1 MDKRLLTVVLAAIL
15 VALVI
20 TAIFYQI
27 TVGRRPVR
35 AEVEQKAL
43 VVAKADLPMG
53 AMITAEDVRLIDY
66 PANAFPQGGFEA
78 IEDVVDR
85 SVTGQI
91 LANEPVISG
100 RVTDKGAG
108 FGLAPLIK
116 QGYRAIAV
124 AVNQVSGVSGF
135 ILPGSKV
142 DVLLTARGL
151 GESAEN
157 LTTTVLENVT
167 VLSTGH
173 SQEAD
178 ANGQPQNVPV
188 VNMLLTPE
196 DARLLTLATQEGRIQ
211 LVLRNPKDDEQELA
225 ENRQITSTADLF
237 VGLRPKPQPVQPR
250 APRRAAAP
258 VAVQAPAPPPPPVQI
273 EMIRGD
279 KRSTETLDESENQG
293 KN

>member
-27 TVGRRPVR
+27 TVGRGRSVR
-35 AEVEQKAL
+35 AEAEMKTL
-43 VVAKADLPMG
+43 IVAKADLPMG
-53 AMITAEDVRLIDY
+53 AMITAEDVRPVDY
-66 PANAFPQGGFEA
+66 PVNAFPQGGFEN

-91 LANEPVISG
+91 LANEPVIVG
-100 RVTDKGAG
+100 RVTEKGAG

-142 DVLLTARGL
+142 DVLLTARGV
-151 GESAEN
+151 GGGNEN

-188 VNMLLTPE
+188 VNMLLKPE

-211 LVLRNPKDDEQELA
+211 LVLRNPKDDEEQVA

-237 VGLRPKPQPVQPR
+237 AGMITKPKPVQQ
-250 APRRAAAP
+250 RAARPAP
-258 VAVQAPAPPPPPVQI
+258 VAMAPAPPPVFEI

-279 KRSTETLDESENQG
+279 KRSTETLDSSGN
-293 KN
+293 

>member
-35 AEVEQKAL
+35 AEADQKAL

-66 PANAFPQGGFEA
+66 PVNAFPQGGFEA

-100 RVTDKGAG
+100 RVTEKGAG

-116 QGYRAIAV
+116 QGYRASAV

-142 DVLLTARGL
+142 DVLLTANGI
-151 GESAEN
+151 GGSSEN

-188 VNMLLTPE
+188 VNMLLKPE

-211 LVLRNPKDDEQELA
+211 LVLRNPKDDEEQLA

-237 VGLRPKPQPVQPR
+237 AGLVSKPAPVVRQR
-250 APRRAAAP
+250 APRPAP
-258 VAVQAPAPPPPPVQI
+258 VAMAPAPPPVFEI

-279 KRSTETLDESENQG
+279 KRSTETLESSGN
-293 KN
+293 

>member
-35 AEVEQKAL
+35 AEADQKAL

-66 PANAFPQGGFEA
+66 PVNAFPQGGFEA

-100 RVTDKGAG
+100 RVTEKGAG

-116 QGYRAIAV
+116 EGYRAIAV

-142 DVLLTARGL
+142 DVLLTANGI
-151 GESAEN
+151 GGSSEN

-188 VNMLLTPE
+188 VNMLLKPE

-211 LVLRNPKDDEQELA
+211 LVLRNPKDDEEQLA

-237 VGLRPKPQPVQPR
+237 AGLVSKPAPVVRQR
-250 APRRAAAP
+250 APRPAP
-258 VAVQAPAPPPPPVQI
+258 VAMAPAPPPVFEI

-279 KRSTETLDESENQG
+279 KRSTETLESSGN
-293 KN
+293 

>member
-27 TVGRRPVR
+27 TAGRGRAVR
-35 AEVEQKAL
+35 AEVDQKAL

-66 PANAFPQGGFEA
+66 PVNAFPQGGFEA

-100 RVTDKGAG
+100 RVTEKGAG

-142 DVLLTARGL
+142 DVLLTARGV
-151 GESAEN
+151 GGTSEN
-157 LTTTVLENVT
+157 MTTTVLENVT

-188 VNMLLTPE
+188 VNMLLKPE

-211 LVLRNPKDDEQELA
+211 LVLRNPKDDEEQLA

-237 VGLRPKPQPVQPR
+237 AGMIAKPKPVQQRVSRP
-250 APRRAAAP
+250 AP
-258 VAVQAPAPPPPPVQI
+258 VAMAPAPPPVFEI

-279 KRSTETLDESENQG
+279 KRSTETLESSGN
-293 KN
+293 

>member
-27 TVGRRPVR
+27 TAGRRPAR
-35 AEVEQKAL
+35 AEVDQKAL

-66 PANAFPQGGFEA
+66 PVNAFPQGGFEA

-124 AVNQVSGVSGF
+124 AVNQV
-135 ILPGSKV
+135 
-142 DVLLTARGL
+142 
-151 GESAEN
+151 
-157 LTTTVLENVT
+157 
-167 VLSTGH
+167 
-173 SQEAD
+173 
-178 ANGQPQNVPV
+178 
-188 VNMLLTPE
+188 
-196 DARLLTLATQEGRIQ
+196 RL
-211 LVLRNPKDDEQELA
+211 
-225 ENRQITSTADLF
+225 
-237 VGLRPKPQPVQPR
+237 
-250 APRRAAAP
+250 
-258 VAVQAPAPPPPPVQI
+258 
-273 EMIRGD
+273 
-279 KRSTETLDESENQG
+279 
-293 KN
+293 

>member
-35 AEVEQKAL
+35 AEADQKAL

-66 PANAFPQGGFEA
+66 PVNAFPQGGFEA

-142 DVLLTARGL
+142 DVLLTARGV
-151 GESAEN
+151 GGTTEN

-188 VNMLLTPE
+188 VNMLLKPE

-211 LVLRNPKDDEQELA
+211 LVLRNPKDDEEQLA
-225 ENRQITSTADLF
+225 EDRQITSTADLF
-237 VGLRPKPQPVQPR
+237 AGMVSKPAPVVYQR
-250 APRRAAAP
+250 APRPAP
-258 VAVQAPAPPPPPVQI
+258 VAMAPAPPPVFEI

-279 KRSTETLDESENQG
+279 KRSTETLESSGN
-293 KN
+293 

>member
-27 TVGRRPVR
+27 TVGRRPAR
-35 AEVEQKAL
+35 AEVDQKAL

-53 AMITAEDVRLIDY
+53 AMITAEDVRLVDY
-66 PANAFPQGGFEA
+66 PVNAFPQGGFEN
-78 IEDVVDR
+78 IEDVIDR

-91 LANEPVISG
+91 LANEPVILG

-108 FGLAPLIK
+108 FGLAPLIEE
-116 QGYRAIAV
+116 GYRAIAI

-142 DVLLTARGL
+142 DVLLTARGV
-151 GESAEN
+151 GNTEDN
-157 LTTTVLENVT
+157 LTTTVLENVL

-178 ANGQPQNVPV
+178 AAGQPQNVPV
-188 VNMLLTPE
+188 VNMLLKPE

-211 LVLRNPKDDEQELA
+211 LVLRNPKDDEEQMVEGGKGR
-225 ENRQITSTADLF
+225 EVTSTADLF
-237 VGLRPKPQPVQPR
+237 AGLVAKPRPAGPVFRR
-250 APRRAAAP
+250 APV
-258 VAVQAPAPPPPPVQI
+258 VAAPAPPPVFEI

-279 KRSTETLDESENQG
+279 KRSTETLED
-293 KN
+293 

>member
-35 AEVEQKAL
+35 AEADQKAL

-66 PANAFPQGGFEA
+66 PVNAFPQGGFEA

-100 RVTDKGAG
+100 RVTEKGAG

-142 DVLLTARGL
+142 DVLLTANGI
-151 GESAEN
+151 GGSNEN

-167 VLSTGH
+167 SY
-173 SQEAD
+173 
-178 ANGQPQNVPV
+178 
-188 VNMLLTPE
+188 
-196 DARLLTLATQEGRIQ
+196 
-211 LVLRNPKDDEQELA
+211 
-225 ENRQITSTADLF
+225 
-237 VGLRPKPQPVQPR
+237 
-250 APRRAAAP
+250 RRATARRPTRMASLRTSP
-258 VAVQAPAPPPPPVQI
+258 W
-273 EMIRGD
+273 
-279 KRSTETLDESENQG
+279 
-293 KN
+293 

>member
-35 AEVEQKAL
+35 AEVDQKAL
-43 VVAKADLPMG
+43 VVAKTDLPMG
-53 AMITAEDVRLIDY
+53 SMITAEDVRLVEY
-66 PANAFPQGGFEA
+66 PVNAFPQGGFEN
-78 IEDVVDR
+78 IEDVIDR

-91 LANEPVISG
+91 LANEPVILG

-108 FGLAPLIK
+108 FGLAPLIEE
-116 QGYRAIAV
+116 GYRAIAI

-142 DVLLTARGL
+142 DVLLTARGVGGL
-151 GESAEN
+151 EEN
-157 LTTTVLENVT
+157 LTTTVLENVL

-178 ANGQPQNVPV
+178 AAGQPQNVPV
-188 VNMLLTPE
+188 VNMLLKPE

-211 LVLRNPKDDEQELA
+211 LVLRNPKDDEEQMVEGGKGR
-225 ENRQITSTADLF
+225 EVTSTADLF
-237 VGLRPKPQPVQPR
+237 AGMVDKPRAAQPVFRR
-250 APRRAAAP
+250 APV
-258 VAVQAPAPPPPPVQI
+258 VAAPAPPPVFEI

-279 KRSTETLDESENQG
+279 KRSTETLEE
-293 KN
+293 

>member
-27 TVGRRPVR
+27 TVGKRTVR
-35 AEVEQKAL
+35 AEVAQKAL

-53 AMITAEDVRLIDY
+53 AMITAEDVRLVEY
-66 PANAFPQGGFEA
+66 PVNAFPQGGFEN
-78 IEDVVDR
+78 IDDVIDR

-91 LANEPVISG
+91 LANEPVIAG

-108 FGLAPLIK
+108 VGFAPLIEE
-116 QGYRAIAV
+116 GYRAIAI

-142 DVLLTARGL
+142 DVLLTARGV
-151 GESAEN
+151 GGTEDS
-157 LTTTVLENVT
+157 LTTTVLENVL

-178 ANGQPQNVPV
+178 AAGQPQNVPV
-188 VNMLLTPE
+188 VNMLLKPD

-211 LVLRNPKDDEQELA
+211 LVLRNPKDDIEQMVE
-225 ENRQITSTADLF
+225 EGGRQVTSTADLF
-237 VGLRPKPQPVQPR
+237 AGLVEKPRAARPVFRRQPV
-250 APRRAAAP
+250 
-258 VAVQAPAPPPPPVQI
+258 VAAPAPPPVFEI
-273 EMIRGD
+273 ERIRGD
-279 KRSTETLDESENQG
+279 KRSTETLED
-293 KN
+293 

>member
-35 AEVEQKAL
+35 AEVDQKAL

-66 PANAFPQGGFEA
+66 PVNAFPQGGFEA
-78 IEDVVDR
+78 IEDVVER

-91 LANEPVISG
+91 LANEPVIAG
-100 RVTDKGAG
+100 RVTEKGAG

-142 DVLLTARGL
+142 DVLLTASGV
-151 GESAEN
+151 GGSSEN

-188 VNMLLTPE
+188 VNMLLKPE

-211 LVLRNPKDDEQELA
+211 LVLRNPKDDEEQLA
-225 ENRQITSTADLF
+225 ENRPITSTADLF
-237 VGLRPKPQPVQPR
+237 AGLVTKPQPVRPR
-250 APRRAAAP
+250 AARPAP
-258 VAVQAPAPPPPPVQI
+258 VAVAPAPPPVFEI

-279 KRSTETLDESENQG
+279 KRSTETLESSGN
-293 KN
+293 

>member
-35 AEVEQKAL
+35 AEADQKAL

-53 AMITAEDVRLIDY
+53 AMITAEDVRLVDY
-66 PANAFPQGGFEA
+66 PVNAFPAGGFES
-78 IEDVVDR
+78 IEDVLDR

-142 DVLLTARGL
+142 DVLLTASGV
-151 GESAEN
+151 GNTNEN

-188 VNMLLTPE
+188 VNMLLKPE

-211 LVLRNPKDDEQELA
+211 LVLRNPKDDEEQLA
-225 ENRQITSTADLF
+225 EDRQITSTADLF
-237 VGLRPKPQPVQPR
+237 AGLVAKPKPVQQRALRPT
-250 APRRAAAP
+250 P
-258 VAVQAPAPPPPPVQI
+258 VAMAPAPPPVFEI

-279 KRSTETLDESENQG
+279 KRSTTTIEGSGN
-293 KN
+293 

>member
-35 AEVEQKAL
+35 AEVDQKAV

-53 AMITAEDVRLIDY
+53 AMITAEDVRLVDY
-66 PANAFPQGGFEA
+66 PVNAFPQGGFES
-78 IEDVVDR
+78 IEDVVER

-91 LANEPVISG
+91 LANEPVIAG
-100 RVTDKGAG
+100 RVTEKGAG

-142 DVLLTARGL
+142 DVLLTARGV
-151 GESAEN
+151 GNSTEN
-157 LTTTVLENVT
+157 MTTTVLENVT

-188 VNMLLTPE
+188 VNMLLKPE

-211 LVLRNPKDDEQELA
+211 LVLRNPKDDEEQLA
-225 ENRQITSTADLF
+225 ESRPITSTADLF
-237 VGLRPKPQPVQPR
+237 AGLAKPKPAPQR
-250 APRRAAAP
+250 AAPRPAP
-258 VAVQAPAPPPPPVQI
+258 VAMAPAPPPVFEI

-279 KRSTETLDESENQG
+279 KRSTTTLEGSGN
-293 KN
+293 

>member
-35 AEVEQKAL
+35 AEADQKAL

-66 PANAFPQGGFEA
+66 PVNAFPQGGFEA

-100 RVTDKGAG
+100 RVTEKGAG

-142 DVLLTARGL
+142 DVLLTANGI
-151 GESAEN
+151 GGSSEN

-188 VNMLLTPE
+188 VNMLLKPE

-211 LVLRNPKDDEQELA
+211 LVLRNPKDDEEQLA

-237 VGLRPKPQPVQPR
+237 AGLVSKPAPVVRQR
-250 APRRAAAP
+250 APRPAP
-258 VAVQAPAPPPPPVQI
+258 VAMAPAPPPVFEI

-279 KRSTETLDESENQG
+279 KRSTETLDATGN
-293 KN
+293 

>member
-35 AEVEQKAL
+35 AEVDQKAL

-53 AMITAEDVRLIDY
+53 AMITAEDVRLVDY
-66 PANAFPQGGFEA
+66 PVNAFPAGGFES

-91 LANEPVISG
+91 LANEPVIAG

-142 DVLLTARGL
+142 DVLLTARGV
-151 GESAEN
+151 GDSSEN

-188 VNMLLTPE
+188 VNMLLKPE

-211 LVLRNPKDDEQELA
+211 LVLRNPKDDEEQLA
-225 ENRQITSTADLF
+225 EDRQITSTADLF
-237 VGLRPKPQPVQPR
+237 AGLVAKPRPVQQRVYRP
-250 APRRAAAP
+250 AP
-258 VAVQAPAPPPPPVQI
+258 VVAAPAPPPVFEI

-279 KRSTETLDESENQG
+279 KRSTTTLDGPGN
-293 KN
+293 

>member
-35 AEVEQKAL
+35 AEADQKAL

-66 PANAFPQGGFEA
+66 PVNAFPQGGFEA

-91 LANEPVISG
+91 LANEPVIAG

-142 DVLLTARGL
+142 DVLLTARGV
-151 GESAEN
+151 GGTSEN

-188 VNMLLTPE
+188 VNMLLKPE

-211 LVLRNPKDDEQELA
+211 LVLRNPKDDEEQLA

-237 VGLRPKPQPVQPR
+237 AGMIAKPQPVQPR
-250 APRRAAAP
+250 APRPAAP
-258 VAVQAPAPPPPPVQI
+258 VAMAPAPPPVFEI

-279 KRSTETLDESENQG
+279 KRSTETLDSSGN
-293 KN
+293 

>member
-35 AEVEQKAL
+35 AEVDQKAL

-53 AMITAEDVRLIDY
+53 AMITAEDVRLMDY
-66 PANAFPQGGFEA
+66 PVNAFPQGGFEA

-91 LANEPVISG
+91 LANEPVIAG

-142 DVLLTARGL
+142 DVLLTARGV
-151 GESAEN
+151 GGTSEN

-188 VNMLLTPE
+188 VNMLLKPE

-211 LVLRNPKDDEQELA
+211 LVLRNPKDDEEQLA

-237 VGLRPKPQPVQPR
+237 AGLVAKPQPVQPR
-250 APRRAAAP
+250 APRPAP
-258 VAVQAPAPPPPPVQI
+258 VVMAAPAPPPVIEI

-279 KRSTETLDESENQG
+279 KRSTETLDSSGN
-293 KN
+293 

>member
-35 AEVEQKAL
+35 AEADQKAL

-66 PANAFPQGGFEA
+66 PVNAFPQGGFEA

-100 RVTDKGAG
+100 RVTEKGAG

-142 DVLLTARGL
+142 DVLLTANGI
-151 GESAEN
+151 GGSSEN

-188 VNMLLTPE
+188 VNMLLKPE

-211 LVLRNPKDDEQELA
+211 LVLRNPKDDEEQLA

-237 VGLRPKPQPVQPR
+237 AGLVSKPAPVVRQR
-250 APRRAAAP
+250 APRPAP
-258 VAVQAPAPPPPPVQI
+258 VAMAPAPPPVFEI
-273 EMIRGD
+273 DMIRGD
-279 KRSTETLDESENQG
+279 KRSTETLDSSGN
-293 KN
+293 

>member
-27 TVGRRPVR
+27 TVGRRPAR
-35 AEVEQKAL
+35 AEVDQKAL

-66 PANAFPQGGFEA
+66 PVNAFPQGGFEA

-91 LANEPVISG
+91 LANEPVIAG

-142 DVLLTARGL
+142 DVLLTARGV
-151 GESAEN
+151 GGTSEN

-188 VNMLLTPE
+188 VNMLLKPE

-211 LVLRNPKDDEQELA
+211 LVLRNPKDDEEQLA

-237 VGLRPKPQPVQPR
+237 AGMVAKPQPVQPR
-250 APRRAAAP
+250 APRPAAP
-258 VAVQAPAPPPPPVQI
+258 VVMAPAPPPVFEI

-279 KRSTETLDESENQG
+279 KRSTETLDGSGN
-293 KN
+293 

>member
-35 AEVEQKAL
+35 AEADQKAL
-43 VVAKADLPMG
+43 VVAKADMPMG
-53 AMITAEDVRLIDY
+53 AMITAEDVRLVDY
-66 PANAFPQGGFEA
+66 PVNAFPAGGFGS

-142 DVLLTARGL
+142 DVLLTASGV
-151 GESAEN
+151 GGTSEN

-188 VNMLLTPE
+188 VNMLLKPE

-211 LVLRNPKDDEQELA
+211 LVLRNPKDDEEQLA
-225 ENRQITSTADLF
+225 GERQITSTADLF
-237 VGLRPKPQPVQPR
+237 AGLVAKPKPVQQR
-250 APRRAAAP
+250 AFRPAP
-258 VAVQAPAPPPPPVQI
+258 VAMAPAPPPVFEI

-279 KRSTETLDESENQG
+279 KRSTTTIEGSGN
-293 KN
+293 